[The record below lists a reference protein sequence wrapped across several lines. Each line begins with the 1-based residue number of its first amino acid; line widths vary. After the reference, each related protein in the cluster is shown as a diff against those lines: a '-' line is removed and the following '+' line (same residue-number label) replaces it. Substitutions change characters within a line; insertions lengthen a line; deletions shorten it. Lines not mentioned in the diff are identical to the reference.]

1 MKNKFNSNFQFIVD
15 ADLIKSERA
24 VLILQALLE
33 EELVQ
38 CESCIED
45 LDLDGQFVFFV
56 EQKNLRKTNKYKNKI
71 IVISADESLILP
83 SVFKVN
89 FNSITDISNFL
100 KKIQVSE
107 KISSAKERIRESEY
121 LYEKMKSIEI
131 LMSLE
136 NINEAK
142 INLFNSFLDLELQL
156 MQEENIENW
165 NVFFK
170 AFSKKSHDI
179 QGIALLKYEELLKQ
193 ESAFDE
199 NTLLFKLPFEDYLIS
214 IHFKVFSQ
222 EKDAVLVVQ
231 LLSTTMRVIELRDQK
246 LVKGDGEIDLWKKVF
261 SKIPYP
267 MAIISDLG
275 DLLIYNESFAKIGIL
290 PKECLRFKDL
300 ESSEIYKSFY
310 KIKRID
316 FPINLLNVS
325 YFVFYTVDKNE
336 IPKSKTHKD
345 KQIHINSTVDELGII
360 SSSIAHELN
369 NPLAGILAALSLLSL
384 EDDWSVDALA
394 DLSDMKSGAR
404 RCKELVEIFLGFSK
418 FSPSAQSKISIQ
430 DSFDQAL
437 NLLRFRMIES
447 NLRVDIK
454 YIGTLEKF
462 SHQINSSVMSMIFY
476 LISNELMT
484 SYAHHRLVA
493 MTNTGALEGEVLEF
507 SNQIIIR
514 LDEYF
519 EYEDKIA
526 QSKLIQHLLI
536 FEKLEINFLNKEI
549 RLIYRH

>member
-1 MKNKFNSNFQFIVD
+1 MKNKLNSKFQFVID
-15 ADLIKSERA
+15 SDLIKAERA
-24 VLILQALLE
+24 EFVLQALLE
-33 EELVQ
+33 QDLDRCENSFEE
-38 CESCIED
+38 
-45 LDLDGQFVFFV
+45 LDLDGQYVFFV
-56 EQKNLRKTNKYKNKI
+56 EQKNLRKVNKFKNKI

-83 SVFKVN
+83 SVLKIN
-89 FNSITDISNFL
+89 FNSITDVSNFL
-100 KKIQVSE
+100 KKVQMAE
-107 KISSAKERIRESEY
+107 KISCAKERIRESEF
-121 LYEKMKSIEI
+121 LYEKMKSVEN
-131 LMSLE
+131 LTALE
-136 NINEAK
+136 HINDAK
-142 INLFNSFLDLELQL
+142 LSLFNSFLDLELQL

-165 NVFFK
+165 NSCFK
-170 AFSKKSHDI
+170 AFSKKNHDVQSI
-179 QGIALLKYEELLKQ
+179 TLLKYEELLNQ
-193 ESAFDE
+193 ESVYDE
-199 NTLLFKLPFEDYLIS
+199 NTLLFKLPFEDYLLS

-300 ESSEIYKSFY
+300 ESTEIFQNFY

-316 FPINLLNVS
+316 FPISLLNVS
-325 YFVFYTVDKNE
+325 YFVFYTVEKNE
-336 IPKSKTHKD
+336 IPKSNTFNE
-345 KQIHINSTVDELGII
+345 KQNLINSTVDELGII

-384 EDDWSVDALA
+384 EDDWSADALA

-476 LISNELMT
+476 LISSELMT

-493 MTNTGALEGEVLEF
+493 MTNAGALGGEVLEF

-514 LDEYF
+514 LDEGF
-519 EYEDKIA
+519 EYEEKIA

-549 RLIYRH
+549 RLMYRN